1 MKYINYIV
9 CVLLLWNL
17 LVFLLYGADKRKAK
31 KSKRR
36 VSEKTLLVTAFFMG
50 GIGAFVGM
58 IIYRHK
64 TKHLK
69 FKILVPLFAI
79 LNVAVTIGIY
89 ILWLA

>member
-1 MKYINYIV
+1 M
-9 CVLLLWNL
+9 
-17 LVFLLYGADKRKAK
+17 YGADKRKARRG
-31 KSKRR
+31 KRR
-36 VSEKTLLVTAFFMG
+36 ISEKALLVTTFFMG
-50 GIGAFVGM
+50 GIGAFFGI

-79 LNVAVTIGIY
+79 LNIAVIVSVY